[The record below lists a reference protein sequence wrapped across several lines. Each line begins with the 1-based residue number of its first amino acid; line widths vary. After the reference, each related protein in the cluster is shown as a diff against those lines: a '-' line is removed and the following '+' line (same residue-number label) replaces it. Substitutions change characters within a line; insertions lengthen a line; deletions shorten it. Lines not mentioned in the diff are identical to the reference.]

1 MAFSRDTFV
10 IYDEEYH
17 SGAVEEIQRAAFD
30 LNSAAGGVMRM
41 STQNMR
47 GEFLKETFFKDI
59 EGLIRDRDPNDLT
72 DSTPDD
78 ILMGEEISVK
88 IHKSLHVE
96 KTLNSFKALGQDPQ
110 TMSFV
115 VGAIQGKR
123 MVVDYMDTAIAS
135 VTAALLAE
143 SATTLY
149 DATAVSGKETISP
162 ANLNR
167 IKKRLGDQSQRVRGW
182 VMDST
187 MYHDLVEENITEKLF
202 EVAGRVVYGGSPAT
216 LGLPVIVTDSPY
228 LMVEGTPAD
237 PGDPGAEPPVPP
249 TPATADVHYVLA
261 LTEGS
266 VEVVEAEDRAVL
278 SEVVGGKKN
287 LVGRIQS
294 EYALMTK
301 VAGYAYT
308 GAQHPTVA
316 DLADTANW
324 ERVVASVKSG
334 PGAIGQFWAIE
345 EA

>member
-17 SGAVEEIQRAAFD
+17 SGAVEELQRAAID
-30 LNSAAGGVMRM
+30 LNSAAGSVMRM

-59 EGLIRDRDPNDLT
+59 EGLVRDRDPNDLS

-78 ILMGEEISVK
+78 LTQGEEVSVK
-88 IHKSLHVE
+88 IHKSIHVE
-96 KTLNSFKALGQDPQ
+96 KTLNAFKALGSDPE

-123 MVVDYMDTAIAS
+123 MVVDYLDTGIAS
-135 VTAALLAE
+135 VTAALLNE

-149 DATAVSGKETISP
+149 DATAITGKETISP

-167 IKKRLGDQSQRVRGW
+167 IKKRLGDQAQRVRAW

-187 MYHDLVEENITEKLF
+187 LYHDLVEENITEKLF

-228 LMVEGTPAD
+228 LMVDD
-237 PGDPGAEPPVPP
+237 PTGDGL
-249 TPATADVHYVLA
+249 TSDYHYVLA
-261 LTEGS
+261 LTEGA
-266 VEVVEAEDRAVL
+266 VEIVEAEDRAVL

-287 LVGRIQS
+287 LIGRIQS
-294 EYALMTK
+294 EYSLMSK
-301 VAGYAYT
+301 VSGYAYV
-308 GAQHPTVA
+308 GAQHPTLV
-316 DLADTANW
+316 DLATEANW
-324 ERVVASVKSG
+324 DRVVTSVKSG
-334 PGAIGQFWAIE
+334 PGAIGRFHAIE